1 MFGVV
6 KLRGGLFPSEEA
18 LRVQIEPRLIVHKKV
33 RCRRKPC
40 VIPTFQA
47 HNCENINVIAAPGLN
62 TKANQCLSSSSN
74 VENQHHRLSCICM
87 RCVYKDIQMYAW
99 LSQQSLTKLSIYV
112 CINQVQQWL
121 HVLHT
126 DTIIKSTCFF
136 DVGFQ
141 RSSTRYHMYSSEC
154 VVVCIYTAARGH
166 EQVRWRPWSHAGP
179 AGSSVSKRW
188 LFGPWFRDTV
198 CLCNCCFHA
207 KHRPS
212 CLEKSDRA

>member
-1 MFGVV
+1 M
-6 KLRGGLFPSEEA
+6 GGLFPSEES

-47 HNCENINVIAAPGLN
+47 HNCENINVIAAPGLK
-62 TKANQCLSSSSN
+62 TKTNQCLSSSSN
-74 VENQHHRLSCICM
+74 LENQHHRLSGICI

-121 HVLHT
+121 NVLYT

-141 RSSTRYHMYSSEC
+141 RSSTRYHVYSSEC
-154 VVVCIYTAARGH
+154 VVVCIYTAARGQ
-166 EQVRWRPWSHAGP
+166 EQVRWRPWLMLAQ
-179 AGSSVSKRW
+179 
-188 LFGPWFRDTV
+188 RDPLWANVDYLGRDSET
-198 CLCNCCFHA
+198 LCNRCFHS